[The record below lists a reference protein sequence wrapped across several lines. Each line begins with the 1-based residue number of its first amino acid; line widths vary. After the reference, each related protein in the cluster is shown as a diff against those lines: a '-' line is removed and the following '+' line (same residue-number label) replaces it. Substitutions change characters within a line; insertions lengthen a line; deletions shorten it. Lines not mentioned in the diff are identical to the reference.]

1 MRVEFHT
8 AVKVQNKFYAHRLTR
23 CPGLASGGEA
33 SGIRPVVHIPFQKV
47 FHSLADEHLGG
58 RKELDILP
66 SPTTLLS
73 ISSRNAA
80 ELNTVNRVPSD
91 TCGFDQK
98 DFFEDPP
105 LPPPPSPPPTTK
117 ANDMTNMYANSS
129 SLPPLIN
136 ANRNATELD
145 AGNRVPFNLHRFDHN
160 QCLKDLPLPSPPSPR
175 PINEAGD
182 MTTVLTKSSSFP
194 PLVKAQRNVNESDTA
209 NGVPI
214 NLHQFDQCDFFGDPP
229 LPPPPSP
236 PPITE
241 VNDATGKCATS
252 QLPQQASRCFQATNH
267 NNDFGGFPLPPPS
280 PLLTTNTVTTNDL
293 SSHKRFI
300 TEIKLKINSST
311 FEPNE
316 TTDEKI
322 AFLTARMNSLTDR
335 EPHHEL
341 LHEDSFLSSAN
352 RLSSLSRNT
361 IRLNPKNHTTTLSNS
376 FTEVARSL
384 SCSLQN
390 KQVSTQAAPFQSPL
404 RAPYQARCQDLNCLT
419 RLTFDNHSSRCF
431 LPPSEQA
438 NLHDYRGDN
447 PTPAIQTG
455 DTSTSASIHDLLHG
469 SSLLNLENLLKAPE
483 SFVPADDESCTMV
496 YSDSPTDSLE
506 YSKCWRSLDTSF
518 TERKPPAHVG
528 GEFNSCAIQFPAV
541 GMQKTFCNAEVQ
553 TMPSRKSLI
562 ERGCAMTP
570 TKDNFDNVK
579 ESYAPKEAKVI
590 SQDSSPGKDT
600 TRQLRPAV
608 SSCHSPSPVIT
619 YTIIHEARN
628 NKQVNGPN
636 PVAQF
641 VLPNEAA
648 PGVGVLPRSQVPTAF
663 TTIIAADSMDFLD
676 DINDNVV
683 LVDDVITMSQPPL
696 PPPVNLPNSRKF
708 RISPLSTCRQSTADA
723 TTALRTSH
731 SSKPFT
737 TNATRSLTRS
747 PPTNSSKR
755 AIERRNS
762 GTQAVSP
769 SATTSCRRMYSQSS
783 SMESFSRS
791 TSQEH
796 SSRSTSHSVSRSN
809 STLHSESESCSCSSC
824 VLRSRGTRSL
834 LTVRPPQVTLKKAT
848 PEKKSA
854 PTPPQ
859 PQDHN
864 KEPLLSATHGSVAN
878 GLNLLSFIGDKHRRE
893 LLQRWLVN
901 QVSANVAMRIGNH
914 VAQRFRD
921 PGSTQMHLHP
931 QTLHDPSSRQKSGEH
946 KGHSGRSSSIT
957 PPTSGDKSSSAS
969 ETGTKLLERQD
980 KQGDLEASVA
990 SESSHGFSRSCSTCS
1005 IPQTVRKSQPKNSQI
1020 RQPSGSRRGDQ
1031 KNHKSL
1037 NQKQAVNSPALASPP
1052 PVSTHPPP
1060 QLVTTQKNPTVKKN
1074 LVRGPRE
1081 QPVVKVI
1088 KVKRPPLMNMAA
1100 AGSKEVAQSGTNNV
1114 SGVKQNSEFPYEQA
1128 IEISSTDEI
1137 ARSHLNPHDRRIK
1150 SVAIK
1155 TGCQVLMSGPIKKS
1169 ASNGIIGNRGDVYR
1183 LVIAAQSKERAEK
1196 CLNYLR
1202 ETFPKSSLKPAPKIG
1217 G

>member
-528 GEFNSCAIQFPAV
+528 GEFNSCAIQFPA
-541 GMQKTFCNAEVQ
+541 
-553 TMPSRKSLI
+553 
-562 ERGCAMTP
+562 
-570 TKDNFDNVK
+570 DNVK

-683 LVDDVITMSQPPL
+683 LVDDVITM
-696 PPPVNLPNSRKF
+696 
-708 RISPLSTCRQSTADA
+708 
-723 TTALRTSH
+723 
-731 SSKPFT
+731 
-737 TNATRSLTRS
+737 
-747 PPTNSSKR
+747 
-755 AIERRNS
+755 
-762 GTQAVSP
+762 
-769 SATTSCRRMYSQSS
+769 
-783 SMESFSRS
+783 
-791 TSQEH
+791 
-796 SSRSTSHSVSRSN
+796 
-809 STLHSESESCSCSSC
+809 
-824 VLRSRGTRSL
+824 SRGTRSL